1 MIILIGKS
9 ASGKTEIAKE
19 LIKEHVFKKVIT
31 TTTRK
36 QRIGEQDKIDYY
48 FISENEFK
56 AKIQSNQ
63 FIECSKYAN
72 NYYGIT
78 KDAIISD
85 GVVILDP
92 SGVNA
97 LLDFLDFN
105 AFVCFV
111 ETPRFV
117 RKHRMKKR
125 GDDNKSIQSRIQ
137 SDDLIFNKLFLN
149 QVNLSLK
156 NFGLFSIKSLTNKL
170 IKKYKSWQNKIK

>member
-19 LIKEHVFKKVIT
+19 LIREHGFKKVIT

-72 NYYGIT
+72 SSTCSY
-78 KDAIISD
+78 KD
-85 GVVILDP
+85 V
-92 SGVNA
+92 
-97 LLDFLDFN
+97 
-105 AFVCFV
+105 
-111 ETPRFV
+111 
-117 RKHRMKKR
+117 
-125 GDDNKSIQSRIQ
+125 
-137 SDDLIFNKLFLN
+137 
-149 QVNLSLK
+149 
-156 NFGLFSIKSLTNKL
+156 
-170 IKKYKSWQNKIK
+170 

>member
-19 LIKEHVFKKVIT
+19 LIKNHGFKKIIT

-36 QRIGEQDKIDYY
+36 QRVGEENKIDYH
-48 FISENEFK
+48 FISETEFK
-56 AKIQSNQ
+56 AKIQANQ

-78 KDAIISD
+78 KDSIEPV

-97 LLDFLDFN
+97 LLDYLDFK
-105 AFVCFV
+105 AFVCLV

-117 RKHRMKKR
+117 RKRRMKKR
-125 GDDNKSIQSRIQ
+125 GDDAKSIFNRIQ

-156 NFGLFSIKSLTNKL
+156 NCGLFSIKTLTNKL
-170 IKKYKSWQNKIK
+170 IKNYTNWKNKCK